1 MILTTILLLVSIVA
15 IAIATCLLAAG
26 GGVFIVLFADVILCV
41 MVIVWLIKRS
51 FKKRKNR
58 WEKRGNETRIS
69 SFHLRCS
76 ARTEQAGSRPAEEEG
91 TAGPY
96 YEWGGK

>member
-15 IAIATCLLAAG
+15 IAIAVCLLAAG

-41 MVIVWLIKRS
+41 MFIVWLIRRS

-58 WEKRGNETRIS
+58 
-69 SFHLRCS
+69 
-76 ARTEQAGSRPAEEEG
+76 
-91 TAGPY
+91 
-96 YEWGGK
+96 